1 MSANHS
7 CSIPTSSKFVNCQ
20 LSIVNS
26 SSSSPESKTGIRNS
40 SFVNSFTLI
49 ELLVVIAIIAILAGM
64 LLPALKGAKDM
75 AHRSK
80 CAGNLKQLGVADL
93 MYLNDFGYH
102 ATYWLYD
109 KSRST
114 SSSFGGFAYCLND
127 YIPDIGN
134 HATGLGAVLPNGG
147 LASNYACPSFKNP
160 DPTAKQFTVGINTA
174 SFGPAH
180 TYEDRA
186 PGSSPDRSGVY
197 SQWLK
202 SSRIRCPE
210 SVAHLGDITGTG
222 GGALTSNCK
231 LISGSDGIDY
241 RHSRGASIFSG
252 TANICFLDGHVGN
265 AGFNYT
271 ENTWRQAVAGHQAEY
286 QLFWGTAAS
295 LYQ

>member
-1 MSANHS
+1 MKNLMSANHS
-7 CSIPTSSKFVNCQ
+7 CSIPTSSKFVNRKSAIGNCF
-20 LSIVNS
+20 N
-26 SSSSPESKTGIRNS
+26 
-40 SFVNSFTLI
+40 LI

-109 KSRST
+109 MSRT
-114 SSSFGGFAYCLND
+114 SSSAFGGYAYCLND
-127 YIPDIGN
+127 YIPDIGD

-160 DPTAKQFTVGINTA
+160 NPTVKQYTIGVNTS

-180 TYEDRA
+180 TYEDRFTNT
-186 PGSSPDRSGVY
+186 DRMDAY
-197 SQWLK
+197 NRWLK
-202 SSRIRCPE
+202 GSRLKCPE
-210 SVAHLGDITGTG
+210 SVAQFGDITGTG
-222 GGALTSNCK
+222 GGSMGTTCK
-231 LISGSDGIDY
+231 LINGTNDGIDY
-241 RHSRGASIFSG
+241 RHSRGTSIYSG

-271 ENTWRQAVAGHQAEY
+271 EFTWKQAAAGHQAEY
-286 QLFWGTAAS
+286 QLFWGIPDS